1 MIVELTA
8 EERSQVIEGY
18 DQIYEIIRRIL
29 MFENEAGR
37 KREHF
42 WGIGFQDLDTIE
54 YVELVALGSGN
65 KVHVSPRELFQLPIL
80 LSCPRIIV
88 AHNHPGGKPVFSAA
102 DTKLTRRLVDAGDLM
117 DIDVM
122 DHLVVT
128 LENGYKAALHQKGT
142 SPFNAKPSKP

>member
-1 MIVELTA
+1 MIVELTP

-29 MFENEAGR
+29 MFEDETGR

-42 WGIGFQDLDTIE
+42 WGIGFQSLDTIE
-54 YVELVALGSGN
+54 YVELVALGTTN
-65 KVHVSPRELFQLPIL
+65 KVHVSPRELFQLPVL

-88 AHNHPGGKPVFSAA
+88 AHNHPAGKPEFSAA
-102 DTKLTRRLVDAGDLM
+102 DTKLTRRLVDAGDLL

-128 LENGYKAALHQKGT
+128 MENGYKAALHSKGT
-142 SPFNAKPSKP
+142 SPFKGKGRK

>member
-1 MIVELTA
+1 MIVELTP

-42 WGIGFQDLDTIE
+42 WGVGFQTIDTIE
-54 YVELVALGSGN
+54 YVELVALGAGN
-65 KVHVSPRELFQLPIL
+65 KVYVSPRELFQLPIL
-80 LSCPRIIV
+80 LSCPRILV
-88 AHNHPGGKPVFSAA
+88 AHNHPSGLPEFSAA
-102 DTKLTRRLVDAGDLM
+102 DRKLTRRLVDAGDMM

-128 LENGYKAALHQKGT
+128 LDRGYKAALHQKGT
-142 SPFNAKPSKP
+142 SPFKGGKGK

>member
-1 MIVELTA
+1 MLIQLTP

-29 MFENEAGR
+29 MFEDESGR

-42 WGIGFQDLDTIE
+42 WGIGFKSLDTIE
-54 YVELVALGSGN
+54 YVELVALGSVN

-88 AHNHPGGKPVFSAA
+88 AHNHPAGRAEFSAA

-117 DIDVM
+117 EIDVM
-122 DHLVVT
+122 DHLVIT
-128 LENGYKAALHQKGT
+128 LNNGYKAAMHTKG
-142 SPFNAKPSKP
+142 SPFKANK